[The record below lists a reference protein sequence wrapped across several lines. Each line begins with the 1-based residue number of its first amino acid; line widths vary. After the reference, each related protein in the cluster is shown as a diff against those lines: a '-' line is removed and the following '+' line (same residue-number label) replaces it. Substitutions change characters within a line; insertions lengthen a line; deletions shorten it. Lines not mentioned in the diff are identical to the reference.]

1 MKTRF
6 HLLSL
11 FLFMTLSCPAYA
23 DQARIITRE
32 NALREDCRFFAPIK
46 KKVHLNDIVDIVAKE
61 GDWLKV
67 KFKGVAGCIHK
78 SAVDEKNI
86 DVSGVSGS
94 KSHGASGSEVAL
106 AGKGFNPQVE
116 KSYREKHPDLDFR
129 SVDTIEA
136 ARPSDETIRKFI
148 SSGGLNQ
155 P

>member
-6 HLLSL
+6 LCILLFFCAL
-11 FLFMTLSCPAYA
+11 PLSPAA
-23 DQARIITRE
+23 AAPARIITRE
-32 NALREDCRFFAPIK
+32 NALREDCRFFSPVR
-46 KKVHLNDIVDIVAKE
+46 KKVLLNDIVEIVAKE

-67 KFKGVAGCIHK
+67 RFKGVAGCIHK
-78 SAVDEKNI
+78 SAVDEKNVDI
-86 DVSGVSGS
+86 TAVSAS
-94 KSHGASGSEVAL
+94 KSPGATGSEVAL

-129 SVDTIEA
+129 AIDTLEA
-136 ARPSDETIRKFI
+136 SRPSDDTIRKFI

>member
-6 HLLSL
+6 TLILL
-11 FLFMTLSCPAYA
+11 FLFTTLSCPAFA
-23 DQARIITRE
+23 DPARIITRE
-32 NALREDCRFFAPIK
+32 NALRENCRFFAPIK
-46 KKVHLNDIVDIVAKE
+46 KKVLLHDIVDIVSRE

-67 KFKGVAGCIHK
+67 KFKGIAGCIHK

-86 DVSGVSGS
+86 DISGVSGA

-129 SVDTIEA
+129 SVDGIEA
-136 ARPSDETIRKFI
+136 SRPGDETIRKFI